1 MGTVFKA
8 YGNKRENQSENVAEI
23 VTGIGKESGGIAPP
37 AHTGF
42 SCHKYYIDDYCKDQ
56 HPCRYS
62 RSFMVVIVVVIVFVC
77 VHVAVI

>member
-42 SCHKYYIDDYCKDQ
+42 SCHKYYIDDYCQDQ

-62 RSFMVVIVVVIVFVC
+62 RSFVVVIVVVIVFVC

>member
-1 MGTVFKA
+1 MGTVLKA
-8 YGNKRENQSENVAEI
+8 YGNKRENQSEDVTEI

-42 SCHKYYIDDYCKDQ
+42 SCHKYYIDDYCQDQ

-62 RSFMVVIVVVIVFVC
+62 RSFVVVFVVVIVFVC